1 MTKFEITLDQ
11 TVTINRWFYP
21 PPSISHLFAE
31 LGGCLGLWLGVGIVQ
46 IGINVLEILSSTLTK
61 KVNVL

>member
-21 PPSISHLFAE
+21 PPSISRLFAE

-46 IGINVLEILSSTLTK
+46 IGLNGLEFISTALTK
-61 KVNVL
+61 RVNIL